1 MTQSFFRKCYRQNK
15 QSIHVCLFIKK
26 PKFEFEFQTCLINKP
41 SQAPK
46 EKKKIY
52 IYRYIYMNIRA
63 QYKISWA
70 QAHLWLSNMFDIIKL
85 KFELDIELDFGLKND
100 LT

>member
-1 MTQSFFRKCYRQNK
+1 
-15 QSIHVCLFIKK
+15 
-26 PKFEFEFQTCLINKP
+26 
-41 SQAPK
+41 
-46 EKKKIY
+46 
-52 IYRYIYMNIRA
+52 MNIRS

-85 KFELDIELDFGLKND
+85 KFDLDIELDFGLKND